1 VDLSDVAQPA
11 RGPDVRGVAF
21 ALVVS
26 LTVSPALASSV
37 GLANP
42 AEFGLRPVPQA
53 STAITCSGVAYER
66 LCGTSEQWQAF
77 TKDACHRFRDG
88 FGGDAVQ
95 CFEANMAFSRSGP
108 AALAPQESQP
118 PPASNLPEC
127 NSYDAGLAL
136 RRLFRDKPARG
147 TIMMI
152 SNERPLSL
160 NDGVRTCSAE
170 LLLNRSWSK
179 SPTAYVEWTEK
190 AASNGAWVL
199 TLTHFEDL

>member
-1 VDLSDVAQPA
+1 
-11 RGPDVRGVAF
+11 VRGVAF

-26 LTVSPALASSV
+26 LTVSPALA

-42 AEFGLRPVPQA
+42 AEFGLTPVPQA
-53 STAITCSGVAYER
+53 SAAVTCSNVAYER
-66 LCGTSEQWQAF
+66 LCGTSEQWRAF
-77 TKDACHRFRDG
+77 AKDACHRFRDG

-95 CFEANMAFSRSGP
+95 CFEANMAFSRSE
-108 AALAPQESQP
+108 ESQP

-147 TIMMI
+147 AIMTI

-160 NDGVRTCSAE
+160 DGGVRTCSAE
-170 LLLNRSWSK
+170 LLLHRSGSN

-190 AASNGAWVL
+190 AASNGGWVL

>member
-1 VDLSDVAQPA
+1 M
-11 RGPDVRGVAF
+11 
-21 ALVVS
+21 
-26 LTVSPALASSV
+26 TVSPAFA

-42 AEFGLRPVPQA
+42 AEFGLTPVPQA
-53 STAITCSGVAYER
+53 STAITCSNVAYER
-66 LCGTSEQWQAF
+66 LCGTSEQWRAF
-77 TKDACHRFRDG
+77 AKDACHRFRDG

-108 AALAPQESQP
+108 AGPQELQP

-136 RRLFRDKPARG
+136 RRLFGDKPARG
-147 TIMMI
+147 AIVTI

-160 NDGVRTCSAE
+160 DGGVRTCSAE

-190 AASNGAWVL
+190 AASNGGWVL